1 MFQIKNLAVRAVK
14 RSELSVFGGKVGMK
28 ISKEWSNNEVSYNGE
43 NRAQQLRSLR
53 KKIAITKKVRVI
65 KLL

>member
-1 MFQIKNLAVRAVK
+1 
-14 RSELSVFGGKVGMK
+14 MK

-43 NRAQQLRSLR
+43 NATTKIFT
-53 KKIAITKKVRVI
+53 KKIAIAKKVEII